1 MKFQLNL
8 LKNPF
13 DRHIILHEALVID
26 AQYPPVKKYL
36 KDTILPAEKVKL
48 PAEFLVLGVKYGISG
63 GVPGRTLTSP
73 LYSEKQLLD
82 SGDIEIFEYS
92 HEVPATVARNFKMPL
107 LSAIEFFRG
116 AKYELSICSYLIC
129 WKGGDFYLIKL
140 NAFYT
145 NWIKDTISEIEYHFI
160 ILAVDAHQL
169 DEKDINGAY
178 KWEFD
183 FKAKQPLES
192 TLQEAVKSDI
202 YLSYIH
208 SFIHG

>member
-13 DRHIILHEALVID
+13 ERHITLHEALIID

-82 SGDIEIFEYS
+82 SEDIEIFEYS

-145 NWIKDTISEIEYHFI
+145 NLIKNVIGEIEVSFFI
-160 ILAVDAHQL
+160 LSIDAFQT
-169 DEKDINGAY
+169 DERDINGAY
-178 KWEFD
+178 KWEFE
-183 FKAKQPLES
+183 FKTKEPLES
-192 TLQEAVKSDI
+192 TIKEAITSEV
-202 YLSYIH
+202 YLDYMH
-208 SFIHG
+208 SFIYG